1 MNTRRMHARGAGAR
15 RGQRGAAL
23 LVVVALFL
31 IILPIALLSI
41 FGHTLQNDTFAGSY
55 LWRAQARDAANQ
67 ALTSLRANIAQSI
80 GSSGLLEYQPNPPS
94 WYVPINPSSPPTGLN
109 PASASFWNS
118 CASQNPALC
127 AATTVTLA
135 NGTGRQTFQIQQ
147 LVTPT
152 GVVDNTLCNPGYI
165 AVFYNVWVRATA
177 SANPAAG
184 SSITQAVYRACV
196 VQGS

>member
-1 MNTRRMHARGAGAR
+1 MLAGGRCTR

-31 IILPIALLSI
+31 VILPIALLAI
-41 FGHTLQNDTFAGSY
+41 FGRSLQNDTFAGSY

-67 ALTSLRANIAQSI
+67 ALASLRSNIAQSI
-80 GSSGLLEYQPNPPS
+80 GSAGLLEYQPNPPS

-109 PASASFWNS
+109 PASASFWDT
-118 CASQNPALC
+118 CASQSPALC
-127 AATTVTLA
+127 NATTVDLS

-152 GVVDNTLCNPGYI
+152 GVTDNTLCNPGYI
-165 AVFYNVWVRATA
+165 AVFYNIWVRATA
-177 SANPAAG
+177 SSNPAAG
-184 SSITQAVYRACV
+184 SSITQAVYRACI